1 MTTVINDVHIAAI
14 RSAGTTP
21 ASALALRK
29 YALDSFRGLLDHI
42 NEDLV
47 ILGDLFDT
55 YSVPMT
61 DLLATYQL
69 LTKWLEKDN
78 KLTLIPGNHDLSSDS
93 SKMSSFQFMGQ
104 LLLSHPNV
112 QYISGGGWVNEKEG
126 VYCISHTANQD
137 IFDMELAKVPECKFL
152 LVHANYH
159 NCFAKESDHSLNL
172 SEEQAKVSKAQT
184 IVFAHEH
191 APRKLLGGKVVV
203 MGNQFPMSISDCL
216 DGHDKF
222 MHQIAGDKINP
233 IKVWDRKTEYVE
245 MDWRSPEP
253 TDAKF
258 IRFIGTASAE
268 ESAAAADTVARYRKA
283 SEAYVVGNGIRV
295 QTSEGQKQLEI
306 ESLEQVR
313 AFDVMAA
320 LKDYLTEKEYGKLQN
335 LAQK

>member
-1 MTTVINDVHIAAI
+1 MIVISDLHIGAI

-29 YALDSFRGLLDHI
+29 YALANLADLMEHI
-42 NEDLV
+42 NEDCCV
-47 ILGDLFDT
+47 LGDLFDT
-55 YSVPMT
+55 YSVPMS
-61 DLLATYQL
+61 DLLTTYQIFSN
-69 LTKWLEKDN
+69 WLRKGY
-78 KLTLIPGNHDLSSDS
+78 KLYGARGNHDASNDS
-93 SKMSSFQFMGQ
+93 SKMSSFDF
-104 LLLSHPNV
+104 LFALLS
-112 QYISGGGWVNEKEG
+112 QNEKVACVTKGQWINEALG
-126 VYCISHTANQD
+126 IYCVPHMVNTD
-137 IFDMELAKVPECKFL
+137 LFDMELAKVPECKFL
-152 LVHANYH
+152 LVHCNYDNH
-159 NCFAKESDHSLNL
+159 FAKDSDHSLNL
-172 SEEQAKVSKAQT
+172 SEEQAKASKAQT

-233 IKVWDRKTEYVE
+233 IKVWDRKAEYVE

-320 LKDYLTEKEYGKLQN
+320 LKDYLTEKEYGKLQS
-335 LAQK
+335 LAQQ

>member
-1 MTTVINDVHIAAI
+1 MLVINDLHIGAI

-21 ASALALRK
+21 SSALALRR
-29 YALDSFRGLLDHI
+29 YALDSFSSLLDHT

-47 ILGDLFDT
+47 ILGDLLDAH
-55 YSVPMT
+55 SIPMQ
-61 DLLATYQL
+61 DLLETYL
-69 LTKWLEKDN
+69 MLNKWLEKGHC
-78 KLTLIPGNHDLSSDS
+78 LHLIPGNHDVSTDS
-93 SKMSSFQFMGQ
+93 SKLSSFQFLGK
-104 LLLSHPNV
+104 LLIDHPTV
-112 QYISGGGWVNEKEG
+112 QYLQGGGWIDEEDGIYAV
-126 VYCISHTANQD
+126 SHVPNQD
-137 IFDMELAKVPECKFL
+137 LFDMELAKVPECKFL
-152 LVHANYH
+152 LVHCNYDNH
-159 NCFAKESDHSLNL
+159 FAKDSDHSLNL
-172 SEEQAKVSKAQT
+172 SEEQAKVSKAGT

-320 LKDYLTEKEYGKLQN
+320 LKDYLTEKEYGKLQS
-335 LAQK
+335 LAQQ

>member
-1 MTTVINDVHIAAI
+1 MFILSDIHIGAI

-21 ASALALRK
+21 SSALALRH
-29 YALDSFRGLLDHI
+29 YALARLSDLLTKVD
-42 NEDLV
+42 EDLV

-55 YSVPMT
+55 YSVPMG
-61 DLLATYQL
+61 DLLVTYRM
-69 LTKWLEKDN
+69 LESWVKN
-78 KLTLIPGNHDLSSDS
+78 KNKKLTLIPGNHDLSTDS
-93 SKMSSFQFMGQ
+93 AKMSSFQFLGE
-104 LLLSHPNV
+104 LLATV
-112 QYISGGGWVNEKEG
+112 QGVKYLHGGGYVTEN
-126 VYCISHTANQD
+126 VYAISHVPNQD
-137 IFDMELAKVPECKFL
+137 IFNMELAKVPECKFL

-159 NCFAKESDHSLNL
+159 NCFAKESDGSLNL
-172 SEEQAKVSKAQT
+172 SEDQAKASKAQT

-320 LKDYLTEKEYGKLQN
+320 LKDYLTEKEYGKLQS
-335 LAQK
+335 LAQQG

>member
-1 MTTVINDVHIAAI
+1 MRLLNDIHIGAI

-29 YALDSFRGLLDHI
+29 YALDSFSSLLDHI

-55 YSVPMT
+55 YSIAMT
-61 DLLATYQL
+61 DLLTTYQT
-69 LTKWLEKDN
+69 LTRWLEKGHN
-78 KLTLIPGNHDLSSDS
+78 LTLIPGNHDLSTDS
-93 SKMSSFQFMGQ
+93 AKMSSFQFMGQ
-104 LLLSHPNV
+104 LLINHPNV
-112 QYISGGGWVNEKEG
+112 QYISGGGWVDEKEG
-126 VYCISHTANQD
+126 VYCISHVHNQD
-137 IFDMELAKVPECKFL
+137 LFDMELAKVPPCKFL
-152 LVHANYH
+152 LVHCNYDNH
-159 NCFAKESDHSLNL
+159 FAKDSDHSLNL
-172 SEEQAKVSKAQT
+172 SEDQAKASKAET

-191 APRKLLGGKVVV
+191 APRTLLGGRVVV

-245 MDWRSPEP
+245 MDWRSPES

-258 IRFIGTASAE
+258 IRFVGSASAE

-283 SEAYVVGNGIRV
+283 SEAFVVGNGIRV
-295 QTSEGQKQLEI
+295 HTAEGQEQLEI

-313 AFDVMAA
+313 SFDVMAA
-320 LKDYLTEKEYGKLQN
+320 LKNYLTEKEYGKIASLPI
-335 LAQK
+335 

>member
-1 MTTVINDVHIAAI
+1 MFILSDIHIGAI

-21 ASALALRK
+21 SSALALRH
-29 YALDSFRGLLDHI
+29 YALARLSDLLTKVE
-42 NEDLV
+42 EDLV

-55 YSVPMT
+55 YSVPMS
-61 DLLATYQL
+61 DLLVTYRM
-69 LTKWLEKDN
+69 LESWVKN
-78 KLTLIPGNHDLSSDS
+78 KNKKLTLIPGNHDLSTDS
-93 SKMSSFQFMGQ
+93 AKMSSFQFLGE
-104 LLLSHPNV
+104 LLATV
-112 QYISGGGWVNEKEG
+112 QGVKYLQGGGYVTEN
-126 VYCISHTANQD
+126 VYAISHVPNQD
-137 IFDMELAKVPECKFL
+137 IFELEIAKVPKCEFL
-152 LVHANYH
+152 LLHANY
-159 NCFAKESDHSLNL
+159 NNNFAKESDGSLNL
-172 SEEQAKVSKAQT
+172 SEEQAKASKAGT

-320 LKDYLTEKEYGKLQN
+320 LKDYLTEKEYGKLQS
-335 LAQK
+335 LAQQ

>member
-1 MTTVINDVHIAAI
+1 MILNDIHIGAI

-29 YALDSFRGLLDHI
+29 YALDSFSSLLDHI

-55 YSVPMT
+55 YSIAMT
-61 DLLATYQL
+61 DLLTTYQT
-69 LTKWLEKDN
+69 LTRWLEKGHN
-78 KLTLIPGNHDLSSDS
+78 LTLIPGNHDLSTDS
-93 SKMSSFQFMGQ
+93 AKMSSFQFMGQ
-104 LLLSHPNV
+104 LLINHPNV
-112 QYISGGGWVNEKEG
+112 QYISGGGWVDEKEG
-126 VYCISHTANQD
+126 VYCISHVHNQD
-137 IFDMELAKVPECKFL
+137 LFDMELAKVPPCKFL
-152 LVHANYH
+152 LVHCNYDNH
-159 NCFAKESDHSLNL
+159 FAKDSDHSLNL
-172 SEEQAKVSKAQT
+172 SEDQAKASKAET

-191 APRKLLGGKVVV
+191 APRTLLGGKVVV

-258 IRFIGTASAE
+258 IRFVGSASAE

-283 SEAYVVGNGIRV
+283 SEAFVVGNGIRV
-295 QTSEGQKQLEI
+295 HTAEGQEQLEI

-313 AFDVMAA
+313 SFDVMAA
-320 LKDYLTEKEYGKLQN
+320 LKNYLTEKEYGKIASLPI
-335 LAQK
+335 